1 MSDELTSAQVEML
14 HKALLDVQR
23 SLNATMHHTDDAAQ
37 AVDLDTP
44 QGRLSRMDAMQQQ
57 AMASEQRRR
66 AELRIK
72 LVNAALQRVADDEYG
87 YCRTCEEPIAFKR
100 LAASPET
107 PFCVP
112 CKSRMEQRG

>member
-1 MSDELTSAQVEML
+1 MSEELTDEQLASL
-14 HKALLDVQR
+14 HVALKALRDSLD
-23 SLNATMHHTDDAAQ
+23 ATLHHTDDAAQ

-66 AELRIK
+66 AELRLK
-72 LVNAALQRVADDEYG
+72 QVRGALKRFDDDEYG
-87 YCRTCEEPIAFKR
+87 YCRTCEEPIAYKR
-100 LAASPET
+100 LAATPET

-112 CKSRMEQRG
+112 CMSRMERRG

>member
-1 MSDELTSAQVEML
+1 MSEELTDEQLASL
-14 HKALLDVQR
+14 HRALLDVQK
-23 SLNATMHHTDDAAQ
+23 SLSATMHHTDDAAQ

-57 AMASEQRRR
+57 AMATEQRRR

-72 LVNAALQRVADDEYG
+72 QVSAALKRIEDGDYG
-87 YCRTCEEPIAFKR
+87 YCRTCEEPIDYKR
-100 LAASPET
+100 LIASPET

-112 CKSRMEQRG
+112 CMSRMERRG